1 MSAQPYTTG
10 HEVTAGQVNGVVR
23 PQEGAT
29 SSGAV
34 TQGGFLDAAG
44 SPLQTASAD
53 VDVDRGRVQDEG
65 AEVSNVGEA
74 LAQEQTAADVAGAQE
89 GAAADSGVFNLPYQ
103 EAQAGVQFGSQGPSD
118 TADLAGQ
125 AVDPE
130 AHMIGAGRGG
140 MGIDFHTPRSAMG
153 SHVAGFSASRGG
165 HQGQWPGWVT
175 RLGDFFR
182 PPPIPNTWLPSP
194 IPSPPMR
201 TQVGTSLGPPY
212 RPVRADGT
220 VGEARVVPKGVRHG
234 ALNTTP
240 SSSSISAEAIQAE
253 VQRQMGSILNRLSE
267 VEADNA
273 RLQRELYEER
283 SKPAMGATSIKQ
295 SPPLRAGEPSNRDE
309 PSNGVRGEHAD
320 VSRPT
325 EGRGEAWSKIWEGIT
340 AKLPS
345 RTTHAA
351 VAEVPVQSAPAR
363 PKMSDVPEASTTTG
377 AGRHEGLGV
386 IEALAQ
392 SMRQLQ
398 ELQVK
403 ALTKTDAD
411 GDSPEVVKTAVTT
424 LPTLDS
430 PEGDQC
436 GLVFQDWMVQITT
449 AMQDLSTSSGVWWES
464 VKEVVLKAYTRWLA
478 ASPIERLG
486 IEPAGSQDL
495 TSGRYVRVNARSCAM
510 VLQAIPE
517 AIKVDLI
524 ARRATQ
530 SMPSLLFRL
539 YTVYQPGGAGERSV
553 ILQRL
558 QGGEKPST
566 VVECL
571 RQLRAWPRWVQRC
584 QDMGMSV
591 PDGTVLAQGLTNLTA
606 GAIGSVPD
614 AMFRTQLVRATL
626 RIDQQPSLS
635 DVMKY
640 QQHLQAEV
648 ENLEASSTTTRTTP
662 SVKAMTPAQGG
673 TQGGAGSA
681 KPGCK
686 FFLKP
691 GGCRRGSKCPF
702 THDMSSLSKVDRA
715 RKCLV
720 CGSEDHRQRE
730 CPTKS
735 GRPSPTRSTTTAE
748 QSPKA
753 GETQVRNRSEP
764 ESETSPK
771 AIASVETAPGQP
783 VLSWETLLQAA
794 AKVAGVPPEA
804 KAPTLKVLAIRTDVE
819 STDSGTGAYALVD
832 SGATHPLRRAVDM
845 SEWTAA
851 SPVVVHLAGGEVV
864 QLKMNQAGTLL
875 VPSTG
880 TTRTASTAPIVPLG
894 SLVGTLGYR
903 MDWHGSRCRL
913 VGREGDVLN
922 LRVRDGCP
930 EITEQQALNLIA
942 RIEDKKLESLKSAT
956 EITRARVRE
965 AAVSLD
971 KTWFDHLLAYCESG
985 MSPEALLAV
994 DGAPFFEGVPRQA
1007 LQGLVEAVPF
1017 TNGWDALKG
1026 LVHLNRKA
1034 RKRLWE
1040 SSQWVVH
1047 LYAGKRPNEEIL
1059 FLERQGFVVLELDIE
1074 RGKSHDVNNPLVW
1087 RALEWGARHGRIASV
1102 IGGPPQNS
1110 FMLRRSMT
1118 PGPEALRSEDYPYG
1132 GWEGQPAAEVDYVNK
1147 HTGYFAKMIYLHAL
1161 ATAGRCK
1168 FPPDPADVREVGFML
1183 EQPRDPRGYLLFTDP
1198 LYQDARS
1205 FWRTPMWFYYA
1216 EEAGLST
1223 YSFDMSSLGKKL
1235 VRHTTI
1241 GTNLPLR
1248 HLDGLRG
1255 RTQLDPFPPEAA
1267 PPSVWSREFSE
1278 NVAIAVRAQRQTP
1291 RMLKMSTDQWREHVR
1306 RGHLPYRSDCLTCV
1320 MAGATGRRH
1329 ARVEHPSCFTM
1340 SADVSGPLK
1349 VPGLDADARG
1359 AFPRPHKYLFVAKVR
1374 IPKTFVDDGR
1384 GTFIEYDP
1392 GELEEE
1398 GPKEEGSF
1406 DFQEESPQGD
1416 DPVLPQ
1422 ENEADQEEDDE
1433 EVEKASKGDPQRY
1446 EDDLDMTGPEL
1457 VNLVFAAAIPDN
1469 KSTTVL
1475 EMIQDVILYC
1485 SALNIPVFRFH
1496 CDRGMEF
1503 YAKATRQWLK
1513 YHGIRFTTSEGGLH
1527 QQNGVVENA
1536 VKYVKQRAR
1545 TLLHGAKL
1553 PQRLWPQAVAMAA
1566 AAQRATALG
1575 YETKLAAP
1583 FGARVLVRKRE
1594 YGGSA
1599 EPGKPDDLAPR
1610 WVEGSYL
1617 GLSETVRRGHV
1628 IYVVD
1633 KETEKFIHTV
1643 HVRTD
1648 LVEPEITDIVEAEL
1662 PGPPSRRLRSKAA
1675 GSGDVVSI
1683 SKAQTVVSDDDLRA
1697 QTEALKDSWSQEEA
1711 ENLCVQIA
1719 LMLGPNEKIF
1729 GAFRHGG
1736 AVGLTKATFERQWA
1750 AEFLVKTFVMKC
1762 PDAEFT
1768 SLYVSVNSQRD
1779 LHIDSNNMMG
1789 KNNYLYPVAMPRRG
1803 GDLWVEISDG
1813 DVVRGK
1819 VTEMMDGRGVPHY
1832 GCILPLEQGHITM
1845 FNPHRRHAVR
1855 SWKGLR
1861 VVLVGYTPGV
1871 IRKLPGTDREV
1882 LSNLGF
1888 PISPE
1893 GEELIPEVAIRAFSV
1908 CPGAQRDFQKGV
1920 EEEPWADHDPSNRT
1934 CEKGESSSEEEMIND
1949 EFATLVR
1956 EEEVE
1961 HWDMFLP
1968 LEQGDPNVVPK
1979 AKIASSGGVINM
1991 NKVEVTYTHNIE
2003 SLLSSL
2009 SSPLAI
2015 VHTVEPKEA
2024 QDNFG
2029 KWLPAVKKELSS
2041 FDHTVTKRC
2050 ARDPQVID
2058 DIRSGRAK
2066 VVPMKIVYTVK
2077 PPNEGSS
2084 EWFRRKARIVA
2095 CGNMMAASGEDN
2107 YAAAA
2112 PAEVVRSSLA
2122 ISSRRGWDAGVIDIT
2137 SAFLQTPLSKVDC
2150 RFRVFGQPPRALIR
2164 EGLCE
2169 EHELW
2174 EFTHAVYGLRESP
2187 KWWGEF
2193 RDSTLANLVV
2203 EIEGRKVTLVR
2214 CRVESSWWKLVEDS
2228 AVIGVIV
2235 IYVDD
2240 ILICST
2246 NSVIAAV
2253 ANSIKELWSTSPL
2266 AMASEGAIKFLGL
2279 EIEKIEGGFA
2289 VSQADYIAELLR
2301 IHNVKGTQRDLIP
2314 VSRET
2319 ASFVATEEE
2328 AVFSEAELREAQQ
2341 YAGEILW
2348 LSQRSRPD
2356 LSYAASLISS
2366 LTTKAPRRA
2375 SSITR
2380 KCLGFLQRTAD
2391 HRLHL
2396 VSRSQE
2402 LVSWTDASFA
2412 PEGARSHTGWL
2423 IAAGDAPLSWR
2434 SSRQSTVTL
2443 STAEAELVA
2452 SVEGALALC
2461 SLYALWKEI
2470 EEEELKLILKT
2481 DSTSSIAI
2489 QHGSGSWRT
2498 RHLRIKAAWIG
2509 EKVERGE
2516 ISIEHCAGKI
2526 QLADALT
2533 KPLSSAR
2540 LQQLSMMAGLLSK
2553 RDYTQDE
2560 SESVRSS
2567 TNLGLSK
2574 ILVALIILSQAIIP
2588 ARAMDTM
2595 ALGSF
2600 HQPLSVD
2607 HGMVM
2612 WCVFGLIV
2620 LLWTLAWEF
2629 LKYAGWQLYFT
2640 AAPGAESRRLRRLQK
2655 IRDHTALA
2663 IQHELEARRE
2673 NSRDPIEIRR
2683 ARNLHRNPL
2692 EPLGSPGRAE
2702 SSERAS
2708 SSSGAARTV
2717 YKATQK
2723 DRAVQ
2728 TTGPSFAPLTPTVRT
2743 EIRIPDQVF
2752 YVPGGQCYHVFNPCH
2767 AFRHR
2772 GTQEKVQRLRIC
2784 EYCARHQGRD
2794 PQLGGPSIDDIL
2806 RSGNL
2811 PNFDRPGIQ
2820 P

>member
-1 MSAQPYTTG
+1 
-10 HEVTAGQVNGVVR
+10 
-23 PQEGAT
+23 
-29 SSGAV
+29 
-34 TQGGFLDAAG
+34 
-44 SPLQTASAD
+44 
-53 VDVDRGRVQDEG
+53 
-65 AEVSNVGEA
+65 
-74 LAQEQTAADVAGAQE
+74 
-89 GAAADSGVFNLPYQ
+89 
-103 EAQAGVQFGSQGPSD
+103 
-118 TADLAGQ
+118 
-125 AVDPE
+125 
-130 AHMIGAGRGG
+130 
-140 MGIDFHTPRSAMG
+140 
-153 SHVAGFSASRGG
+153 
-165 HQGQWPGWVT
+165 
-175 RLGDFFR
+175 
-182 PPPIPNTWLPSP
+182 
-194 IPSPPMR
+194 
-201 TQVGTSLGPPY
+201 
-212 RPVRADGT
+212 
-220 VGEARVVPKGVRHG
+220 
-234 ALNTTP
+234 
-240 SSSSISAEAIQAE
+240 
-253 VQRQMGSILNRLSE
+253 
-267 VEADNA
+267 
-273 RLQRELYEER
+273 
-283 SKPAMGATSIKQ
+283 
-295 SPPLRAGEPSNRDE
+295 
-309 PSNGVRGEHAD
+309 
-320 VSRPT
+320 
-325 EGRGEAWSKIWEGIT
+325 
-340 AKLPS
+340 
-345 RTTHAA
+345 
-351 VAEVPVQSAPAR
+351 
-363 PKMSDVPEASTTTG
+363 
-377 AGRHEGLGV
+377 
-386 IEALAQ
+386 
-392 SMRQLQ
+392 
-398 ELQVK
+398 
-403 ALTKTDAD
+403 
-411 GDSPEVVKTAVTT
+411 
-424 LPTLDS
+424 
-430 PEGDQC
+430 
-436 GLVFQDWMVQITT
+436 
-449 AMQDLSTSSGVWWES
+449 
-464 VKEVVLKAYTRWLA
+464 
-478 ASPIERLG
+478 
-486 IEPAGSQDL
+486 
-495 TSGRYVRVNARSCAM
+495 
-510 VLQAIPE
+510 
-517 AIKVDLI
+517 
-524 ARRATQ
+524 
-530 SMPSLLFRL
+530 
-539 YTVYQPGGAGERSV
+539 
-553 ILQRL
+553 
-558 QGGEKPST
+558 
-566 VVECL
+566 
-571 RQLRAWPRWVQRC
+571 
-584 QDMGMSV
+584 
-591 PDGTVLAQGLTNLTA
+591 
-606 GAIGSVPD
+606 
-614 AMFRTQLVRATL
+614 
-626 RIDQQPSLS
+626 
-635 DVMKY
+635 
-640 QQHLQAEV
+640 
-648 ENLEASSTTTRTTP
+648 
-662 SVKAMTPAQGG
+662 
-673 TQGGAGSA
+673 
-681 KPGCK
+681 
-686 FFLKP
+686 
-691 GGCRRGSKCPF
+691 
-702 THDMSSLSKVDRA
+702 
-715 RKCLV
+715 
-720 CGSEDHRQRE
+720 
-730 CPTKS
+730 
-735 GRPSPTRSTTTAE
+735 
-748 QSPKA
+748 
-753 GETQVRNRSEP
+753 
-764 ESETSPK
+764 
-771 AIASVETAPGQP
+771 
-783 VLSWETLLQAA
+783 
-794 AKVAGVPPEA
+794 
-804 KAPTLKVLAIRTDVE
+804 
-819 STDSGTGAYALVD
+819 
-832 SGATHPLRRAVDM
+832 
-845 SEWTAA
+845 
-851 SPVVVHLAGGEVV
+851 
-864 QLKMNQAGTLL
+864 
-875 VPSTG
+875 
-880 TTRTASTAPIVPLG
+880 
-894 SLVGTLGYR
+894 
-903 MDWHGSRCRL
+903 
-913 VGREGDVLN
+913 
-922 LRVRDGCP
+922 
-930 EITEQQALNLIA
+930 
-942 RIEDKKLESLKSAT
+942 
-956 EITRARVRE
+956 

-2489 QHGSGSWRT
+2489 QHGSGSWRRRFSDFGFASIVQDT
-2498 RHLRIKAAWIG
+2498 KAFSRDVKWNLTIPLRMKVLKYPMWEKLWRKNRLRPMWLVHKKEQQRRPSRTVAWLGDAARTQVGTSLGPPYRQFRLKFKGKWVVFSIDYPKWKQTTQDFSENCMKSEASQQWELQALNNLLLYVLGPKMSDVPEASTTTGAGRHEGLG
-2509 EKVERGE
+2509 V
-2516 ISIEHCAGKI
+2516 IEALAQSMR
-2526 QLADALT
+2526 QLQELQVKALT
-2533 KPLSSAR
+2533 KTDADGDSPEVVKTAVTTLPTLDSPEGDQCGLVFQDWMVQITTAMQDLSTS
-2540 LQQLSMMAGLLSK
+2540 SGVWW
-2553 RDYTQDE
+2553 
-2560 SESVRSS
+2560 ESVKEVVLKAYTRWLAASPIERLGIEPAGSQDLTSGRYVRVNARSCAMVLQAIPDMGMS
-2567 TNLGLSK
+2567 VPDGTVLAQGLTNLTAGAIGSVPDAMFRTQLVRATLRIDQQPSLSDVMK
-2574 ILVALIILSQAIIP
+2574 YQQHLQAEVENLEVEPKEEQEVPSLGANSFSSLAVSDEIYYNSGTVPKGWGNSGEVAGVPPEAKAPTLKVLAIRTDVESTDSGTGAYALVDSGATHPLR
-2588 ARAMDTM
+2588 RA
-2595 ALGSF
+2595 
-2600 HQPLSVD
+2600 VD
-2607 HGMVM
+2607 MSE
-2612 WCVFGLIV
+2612 W
-2620 LLWTLAWEF
+2620 
-2629 LKYAGWQLYFT
+2629 T
-2640 AAPGAESRRLRRLQK
+2640 AASPVVVHLAGGEVVQLKMNQAGTLLVPSTGTTR
-2655 IRDHTALA
+2655 TASTA
-2663 IQHELEARRE
+2663 
-2673 NSRDPIEIRR
+2673 PIV
-2683 ARNLHRNPL
+2683 
-2692 EPLGSPGRAE
+2692 PLGSLVGTLGYRMDWHGSRCRLVGRE
-2702 SSERAS
+2702 
-2708 SSSGAARTV
+2708 GDV
-2717 YKATQK
+2717 
-2723 DRAVQ
+2723 
-2728 TTGPSFAPLTPTVRT
+2728 L
-2743 EIRIPDQVF
+2743 
-2752 YVPGGQCYHVFNPCH
+2752 N
-2767 AFRHR
+2767 
-2772 GTQEKVQRLRIC
+2772 LR
-2784 EYCARHQGRD
+2784 
-2794 PQLGGPSIDDIL
+2794 
-2806 RSGNL
+2806 
-2811 PNFDRPGIQ
+2811 
-2820 P
+2820 

>member
-1 MSAQPYTTG
+1 MQREALFRRQAPTWMLI
-10 HEVTAGQVNGVVR
+10 
-23 PQEGAT
+23 
-29 SSGAV
+29 GAV
-34 TQGGFLDAAG
+34 CRMKVLKYPMWEKLWRKNRLRPMWLVHKKEQQRILECSICLIRRRRLVCNLGPKGPQTQRTLLVKQWIQRP
-44 SPLQTASAD
+44 SRT
-53 VDVDRGRVQDEG
+53 
-65 AEVSNVGEA
+65 
-74 LAQEQTAADVAGAQE
+74 VAWLGD
-89 GAAADSGVFNLPYQ
+89 DSGGDEFGTTL
-103 EAQAGVQFGSQGPSD
+103 QAGES
-118 TADLAGQ
+118 
-125 AVDPE
+125 
-130 AHMIGAGRGG
+130 
-140 MGIDFHTPRSAMG
+140 
-153 SHVAGFSASRGG
+153 
-165 HQGQWPGWVT
+165 
-175 RLGDFFR
+175 
-182 PPPIPNTWLPSP
+182 
-194 IPSPPMR
+194 
-201 TQVGTSLGPPY
+201 
-212 RPVRADGT
+212 
-220 VGEARVVPKGVRHG
+220 
-234 ALNTTP
+234 
-240 SSSSISAEAIQAE
+240 
-253 VQRQMGSILNRLSE
+253 
-267 VEADNA
+267 
-273 RLQRELYEER
+273 
-283 SKPAMGATSIKQ
+283 
-295 SPPLRAGEPSNRDE
+295 
-309 PSNGVRGEHAD
+309 GEHAD

-464 VKEVVLKAYTRWLA
+464 VKEVVLKAYTR
-478 ASPIERLG
+478 
-486 IEPAGSQDL
+486 
-495 TSGRYVRVNARSCAM
+495 SCAM

-517 AIKVDLI
+517 
-524 ARRATQ
+524 
-530 SMPSLLFRL
+530 
-539 YTVYQPGGAGERSV
+539 
-553 ILQRL
+553 
-558 QGGEKPST
+558 
-566 VVECL
+566 
-571 RQLRAWPRWVQRC
+571 
-584 QDMGMSV
+584 DMGMSV

-606 GAIGSVPD
+606 GAI
-614 AMFRTQLVRATL
+614 
-626 RIDQQPSLS
+626 

-648 ENLEASSTTTRTTP
+648 ENLEVEPKEEQEVP
-662 SVKAMTPAQGG
+662 SL
-673 TQGGAGSA
+673 GANS
-681 KPGCK
+681 
-686 FFLKP
+686 F
-691 GGCRRGSKCPF
+691 
-702 THDMSSLSKVDRA
+702 SSLAVSD
-715 RKCLV
+715 
-720 CGSEDHRQRE
+720 EIYYN
-730 CPTKS
+730 S
-735 GRPSPTRSTTTAE
+735 GT
-748 QSPKA
+748 
-753 GETQVRNRSEP
+753 
-764 ESETSPK
+764 
-771 AIASVETAPGQP
+771 
-783 VLSWETLLQAA
+783 
-794 AKVAGVPPEA
+794 VAGVPPEA

-2319 ASFVATEEE
+2319 ASFVATEE
-2328 AVFSEAELREAQQ
+2328 VQTGSFLCCKPD
-2341 YAGEILW
+2341 ILINHKG
-2348 LSQRSRPD
+2348 P
-2356 LSYAASLISS
+2356 
-2366 LTTKAPRRA
+2366 TTSFIYYQK
-2375 SSITR
+2375 
-2380 KCLGFLQRTAD
+2380 
-2391 HRLHL
+2391 
-2396 VSRSQE
+2396 E

-2489 QHGSGSWRT
+2489 QHG
-2498 RHLRIKAAWIG
+2498 
-2509 EKVERGE
+2509 
-2516 ISIEHCAGKI
+2516 
-2526 QLADALT
+2526 
-2533 KPLSSAR
+2533 
-2540 LQQLSMMAGLLSK
+2540 
-2553 RDYTQDE
+2553 
-2560 SESVRSS
+2560 
-2567 TNLGLSK
+2567 
-2574 ILVALIILSQAIIP
+2574 
-2588 ARAMDTM
+2588 
-2595 ALGSF
+2595 
-2600 HQPLSVD
+2600 
-2607 HGMVM
+2607 
-2612 WCVFGLIV
+2612 
-2620 LLWTLAWEF
+2620 
-2629 LKYAGWQLYFT
+2629 
-2640 AAPGAESRRLRRLQK
+2640 
-2655 IRDHTALA
+2655 
-2663 IQHELEARRE
+2663 
-2673 NSRDPIEIRR
+2673 
-2683 ARNLHRNPL
+2683 
-2692 EPLGSPGRAE
+2692 
-2702 SSERAS
+2702 
-2708 SSSGAARTV
+2708 
-2717 YKATQK
+2717 
-2723 DRAVQ
+2723 
-2728 TTGPSFAPLTPTVRT
+2728 
-2743 EIRIPDQVF
+2743 
-2752 YVPGGQCYHVFNPCH
+2752 
-2767 AFRHR
+2767 
-2772 GTQEKVQRLRIC
+2772 
-2784 EYCARHQGRD
+2784 
-2794 PQLGGPSIDDIL
+2794 
-2806 RSGNL
+2806 
-2811 PNFDRPGIQ
+2811 
-2820 P
+2820 